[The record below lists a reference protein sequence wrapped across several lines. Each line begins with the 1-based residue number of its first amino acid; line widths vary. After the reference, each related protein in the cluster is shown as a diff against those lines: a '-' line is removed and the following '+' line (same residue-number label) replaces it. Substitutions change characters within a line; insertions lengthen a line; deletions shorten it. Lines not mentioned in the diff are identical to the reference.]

1 MAESNV
7 NRREMTDQSAA
18 EKSVRPK
25 SSKAWEHFTLNA
37 ANKTVICKL
46 CKAELVWHGIII
58 IKNNANIDLHINCLS
73 LHTQMLFFYFRK
85 KQLTMSEFVQR
96 RNPPCT
102 PQQAAIVT
110 DVILNMLVTDM
121 RPMSMVEDEGFK
133 KMVGT
138 LNPGYILPSRTHFT
152 KLMERKYQEAFQKIK
167 SAINTTNSRM
177 ALTTDIWTSVA
188 TEAYLGIT
196 CHYIGNDWKMTSV
209 CLTTMP
215 LEDRHTS
222 TNIAEWLEEVAVKFE
237 IPSEKICA
245 IVHDNGANI
254 VAAAKLLEEKHGWS
268 SIRCTGHTL
277 QLVINAAL
285 KNTGIQRAVGAAR
298 CLVEHFKKSEQACS
312 KLKDKQKQMGTPE
325 HKLVQ
330 DVSTRWNSTFYMINR
345 LIEQRWP
352 VTATL
357 SDPSL
362 THRDKR
368 YLDLK
373 PDQWSLLE
381 ELCTA
386 LKSFECATVFMSGQE
401 YITVSSLPPLVKGLL
416 KSTEGAAYD
425 SASVKSFQV
434 TAFEQLQNRWKE
446 TLFDQV
452 DNPVVLSS
460 ALDPRFRRL
469 KFLSPEQIITVQAKV
484 QAKALAARR
493 EMVQQQ
499 ITTSTIRT
507 AAEPS
512 TSLLDSLLE
521 SGGSSDEESRE
532 EKAEED
538 LNTQIRNEVLAY
550 FGERPLAKEENPLD
564 WWRDNKDK
572 YPTLAKLAKSYLC
585 IPSSSTPS
593 ERLFSA
599 AGNIASK
606 KRASLSP
613 EHVDMLTFLHS
624 NSKFWKS
631 E

>member
-1 MAESNV
+1 MAESTN
-7 NRREMTDQSAA
+7 QSAA

-37 ANKTVICKL
+37 AKKIVTCKL
-46 CKAELVWHGIII
+46 CKAELVWHGSTTVMHEHM
-58 IKNNANIDLHINCLS
+58 KRKHVGVTDEGETA
-73 LHTQMLFFYFRK
+73 RK

-110 DVILNMLVTDM
+110 DAILSMLVTDM
-121 RPMSMVEDEGFK
+121 RPMAMVEDEGFK
-133 KMVGT
+133 KMVSI

-237 IPSEKICA
+237 IPFENICA
-245 IVHDNGANI
+245 IVHDNGANV
-254 VAAAKLLEEKHGWS
+254 VAAAKLLEEKHGWT

-285 KNTGIQRAVGAAR
+285 KNTVIQRAVGAAR
-298 CLVEHFKKSEQACS
+298 CLVEHFKK
-312 KLKDKQKQMGTPE
+312 KG
-325 HKLVQ
+325 
-330 DVSTRWNSTFYMINR
+330 
-345 LIEQRWP
+345 
-352 VTATL
+352 
-357 SDPSL
+357 
-362 THRDKR
+362 KR

-381 ELCTA
+381 ELSTA
-386 LKSFECATVFMSGQE
+386 LKPFECATVFMSGPE

-425 SASVKSFQV
+425 TASVKSFQV
-434 TAFEQLQNRWKE
+434 TAVEQLQNRWKE

-452 DNPVVLSS
+452 DNPVILSS
-460 ALDPRFRRL
+460 ALDPRFRKL
-469 KFLSPEQIITVQAKV
+469 KFLSPEQIITVQAKL
-484 QAKALAARR
+484 QTEALAARR
-493 EMVQQQ
+493 EMVQQQQ

-512 TSLLDSLLE
+512 TSLIDSLLE
-521 SGGSSDEESRE
+521 SGDSSEEESRE

-538 LNTQIRNEVLAY
+538 HYTQIRN
-550 FGERPLAKEENPLD
+550 
-564 WWRDNKDK
+564 
-572 YPTLAKLAKSYLC
+572 
-585 IPSSSTPS
+585 
-593 ERLFSA
+593 
-599 AGNIASK
+599 
-606 KRASLSP
+606 
-613 EHVDMLTFLHS
+613 
-624 NSKFWKS
+624 
-631 E
+631 